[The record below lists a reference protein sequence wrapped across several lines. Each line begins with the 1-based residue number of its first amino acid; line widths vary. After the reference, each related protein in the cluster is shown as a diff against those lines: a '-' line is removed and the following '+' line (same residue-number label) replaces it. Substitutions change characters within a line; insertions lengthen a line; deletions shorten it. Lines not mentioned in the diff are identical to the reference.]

1 MVNYADSDLFL
12 MDGISKQLRIS
23 YDGGVIT
30 NSELAME
37 DFVITE
43 KLTANGTFVLGEC
56 NAGYIEFSVG
66 YGTDPL
72 EGKELTV
79 TITPDGGE
87 ELQIGIY
94 TVVSDK
100 PTADRRWR
108 KITAYDALY
117 SVINRDVL
125 EWYDTI
131 LPAPEEGEDPET
143 VTLKEFRDSFFEEV
157 GIEQEEVTLPND
169 SMVISRPTEFTQ
181 LSGLTVLNAICTI
194 NGCFGRIDRQG
205 IFRYVFLQSPSEPL
219 YPAMDLFPADNVYPK
234 YAGNPTEIGL
244 GIRYKYPLPTLVY
257 PGEDLFPAENLYPV
271 AYETETKSGVY
282 LSAKFEDYFITQI
295 EAIQIRND
303 KNDIGITIGEENKEP
318 YIIEGNFLAYGQT
331 QEALYII
338 ATNILNAVKDIYFCP
353 AEIQTR
359 GNPCLEIGDAI
370 VLHTRYA
377 TIETYILQR
386 KLKGIQAL
394 FDTYYA
400 KGKKENSKKN
410 INSMASQ
417 LAQTNGKI
425 NEVKA
430 DLITATKA
438 IIDDLE
444 ANYAT
449 IAVLEANY
457 ATIDSLDVV
466 DAKIDG
472 LEAIAI
478 TTDNLSAQ
486 EINGNQITA
495 GTISTNKLNASDLAT
510 SSLTVNVMT
519 LNNTLHCKFAGSTD
533 YGLNFIEVS
542 DPSDLIGAKV
552 AYFYTE

>member
-1 MVNYADSDLFL
+1 MVNYVDSDLFL
-12 MDGISKQLRIS
+12 MEGISKQLKIT
-23 YDGGVIT
+23 YDGGMIT

-37 DFVITE
+37 DFALTE
-43 KLTANGTFVLGEC
+43 KLTANGTFCLGEC

-72 EGKELTV
+72 EGKDLTV

-87 ELQIGIY
+87 EFQIGIY

-108 KITAYDALY
+108 KITAYDALHG
-117 SVINRDVL
+117 VINRDVID
-125 EWYDTI
+125 WYDTI
-131 LPAPEEGEDPET
+131 LPASEEGEDPET

-169 SMVISRPTEFTQ
+169 SMAISRPAEFTQ
-181 LSGLTVLNAICTI
+181 LSGLTVLNNICTI

-244 GIRYKYPLPTLVY
+244 GIRYKYPLPALVY
-257 PGEDLFPAENLYPV
+257 PGEDLYPAEDLYPV

-282 LSAKFEDYFITQI
+282 LSARFEDYFITQI

-303 KNDIGITIGEENKEP
+303 KNDIGITVGSGEP

-331 QEALYII
+331 AEALTTI
-338 ATNILNAVKDIYFCP
+338 ATNILNTVKDIYFCP
-353 AEIQTR
+353 AELQTR

-410 INSMASQ
+410 LNSVSSQ

-457 ATIDSLDVV
+457 ATIGSLEVV
-466 DAKIDG
+466 DAKIDD

-478 TTDNLSAQ
+478 TTQNLSAQ

-495 GTISTNKLNASDLAT
+495 GTISANKLNASSL
-510 SSLTVNVMT
+510 SSSDLTVNVMT
-519 LNNTLHCKFAGSTD
+519 LNQTLHCKFSGGTS
-533 YGLNFIEVS
+533 YGLSYIEVT
-542 DPSDLIGAKV
+542 DPSELIGAKV
-552 AYFYTE
+552 AYFYVE